1 MKLTLRAL
9 LGRDELRLRLMNG
22 DPDTPLTWVHA
33 VAPKP
38 ITVPESHL
46 GHARLD
52 GDAAG
57 ALERARS
64 AARAARRR
72 GVPVVDGEA
81 ALDVVLAQPAIERV
95 VDAWAGPVLQR
106 LSDDGS
112 ESLRVTVTA
121 FLRHG
126 GSFDATARELKVHRH
141 TVSSRVRRAQ
151 EAMGLDLADPDVR
164 ALLWLALAR

>member
-9 LGRDELRLRLMNG
+9 LGRDDLRLRLMNG

-81 ALDVVLAQPAIERV
+81 ALDVVLAQPAIERA
-95 VDAWAGPVLQR
+95 VDAWAGR
-106 LSDDGS
+106 CSSGS
-112 ESLRVTVTA
+112 ATTDRSLYA
-121 FLRHG
+121 
-126 GSFDATARELKVHRH
+126 
-141 TVSSRVRRAQ
+141 SR
-151 EAMGLDLADPDVR
+151 
-164 ALLWLALAR
+164 